1 MMDTV
6 TAVLGSSVGSERWML
21 GWTFARS
28 VELRGLAK
36 SVGFPTAQLRVMC
49 MLGVYGMERG
59 PSAAS

>member
-1 MMDTV
+1 
-6 TAVLGSSVGSERWML
+6 ML